1 MIILGVFV
9 MAMVVMIILGVFV
22 MAMVVMIIFG
32 VFVMAMI
39 VVTAVV
45 IVIIVPLKH
54 STLSEFYFFQSV
66 RVD

>member
-1 MIILGVFV
+1 MIILGMFVMAMVVMIILGMFV

-22 MAMVVMIIFG
+22 MAMI
-32 VFVMAMI
+32 
-39 VVTAVV
+39 

-54 STLSEFYFFQSV
+54 STLSEFYLFQSV